1 MMPPPTM
8 TGWSMRTR
16 AITGIAK
23 PLSGRRALVTGG
35 SRGIGAEI
43 VRRLA
48 SDGAAV
54 TFTYGASAAEAEKL
68 AAEVNGKGA
77 RAVAVRAD
85 NTDPDQ
91 VAATGSVFRRRR
103 HRRDLDVSVPGAIH
117 IGSTPRW
124 R

>member
-1 MMPPPTM
+1 
-8 TGWSMRTR
+8 MRTR

-91 VAATGSVFRRRR
+91 VAATFYHSLGIDYRREYHTNTGRPMMLVRDGS
-103 HRRDLDVSVPGAIH
+103 LIKGLL
-117 IGSTPRW
+117 G
-124 R
+124 